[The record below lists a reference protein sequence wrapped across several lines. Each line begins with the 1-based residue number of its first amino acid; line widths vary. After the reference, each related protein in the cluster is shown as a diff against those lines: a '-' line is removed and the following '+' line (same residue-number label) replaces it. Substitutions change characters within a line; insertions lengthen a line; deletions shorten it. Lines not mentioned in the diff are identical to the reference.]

1 MLVIRTLLNS
11 IRKHGVRHAVAKI
24 IFEAYWSV
32 CKLFRLGS
40 VRTIYGPRMASQF
53 DDRTFVFSVRGA
65 YGFVLSDFLIGMR
78 QPFVLL
84 DIGANQGLYSLIAA
98 FNPWCRKAIAFEP
111 VRKTYG
117 LLQDNIRLNRLG
129 HVVPVNA
136 AVSDR
141 DGPLQIS
148 VEAGHSGTASLSHR
162 LDRGAAQTISCLS
175 AESLSRLLENELAL
189 VRGDSNE
196 APFIVVKIDTE
207 GHEPTVL
214 EQLQRTSIWPQV
226 GVLFFEVDERW
237 FSGSAIVAV
246 LEEQGFSVAY
256 RSPGAV
262 EHYDVMMRRNPRF
275 L

>member
-1 MLVIRTLLNS
+1 MYWRLCQVAQVRNIRT
-11 IRKHGVRHAVAKI
+11 V
-24 IFEAYWSV
+24 
-32 CKLFRLGS
+32 
-40 VRTIYGPRMASQF
+40 YGPRMTSQF
-53 DDRTFVFSVRGA
+53 DDRTFVFSARGA
-65 YGFVLSDFLIGMR
+65 YGFVLSDFLKGLR
-78 QPFVLL
+78 QPFVFL

-117 LLQDNIRLNRLG
+117 LLQDNIRLNRLV

-141 DGPLQIS
+141 DGPLEIS
-148 VEAGHSGTASLSHR
+148 VEAGHSGTASLNHR
-162 LDRGAAQTISCLS
+162 LDRGATQTITCLS
-175 AESLSRLLENELAL
+175 ADSLTRLLGKELAR
-189 VRGDSNE
+189 VGGGSND

-237 FSGSAIVAV
+237 FSGAAVVAA
-246 LEEQGFSVAY
+246 LEKEGFTVTY
-256 RSPGAV
+256 RSPGAI
-262 EHYDVMMRRNPRF
+262 EHYDVMMRRHAAPM
-275 L
+275 